1 VGLRAEKLLGAGGE
15 ARALVRKKLVGLT
28 NVSLLEP
35 SAALERFGERKMDGS
50 IFSESLVSR
59 ESKSKVV
66 AFLLVGEERVFESA
80 VGVVVRIM
88 FV

>member
-1 VGLRAEKLLGAGGE
+1 MGLRAEKLLGAGGE

-66 AFLLVGEERVFESA
+66 AFCCENHVCVRSDWVGDGE
-80 VGVVVRIM
+80 GVVW
-88 FV
+88 